1 MALRELITKGITQDN
16 AASDEFRRNPD
27 SKRYK
32 ELIQEL
38 IRLDIPI
45 LEIGSSSIGKSYS
58 IRQFMEE
65 AGVKGEFLFV
75 GTEKSEFIEGIPNLK
90 GVTGDTA
97 KFSYL
102 KPYWFP
108 DKQEIKDRLIS
119 GRDQINSLSA
129 SDSNI
134 GGLWKASQTDFK
146 IVEDLKIALL
156 SFKRTDAVVKA
167 AAKAAA
173 KDGVKAKIGKYI
185 YEDAMLYLSTLQGY
199 GNFWLILDEI
209 DKVEKQDK
217 DKYAPLLHIVR
228 ERELKGW
235 KLSGMRDY
243 PEYDIKFVTTIGKRI
258 ERLDAALNDINA
270 DVTDTRIIAIAND
283 LQTMEEESPALY
295 RRFVK
300 IIIRNSLY
308 EETEA
313 LLPSGDPS
321 VAVGYDWEKLYN
333 VRKQQIHG
341 CIVGKKIGEEDLSD
355 SSGKGKRQ
363 GQNTKIDITIL
374 EKMAKI
380 EEEKTGHP
388 LDEMNL
394 AWTLGFLP
402 DILFPGQDTR
412 ADGAMFVQNK
422 IIKDFNDEE
431 DPYDTL
437 LAKII
442 QDNFDVK
449 YWIPLLE
456 CIYDKISNQQASVIK
471 STGMDA
477 EVDAFLADFNLT
489 KDKFNSPN
497 PKDVEEMIDA
507 YNSSRLKFAETKY
520 AESLEIQK
528 KQARGEAVSDK
539 ALAGLSGGI
548 YNSSADAI
556 TFGNTLIQKSLDGNK
571 PTELTRMLISSIPFV
586 QTRFISSP
594 YIPFDGASDLFGIH
608 HSGMKYFIMK
618 VSGKKF
624 GNEAQAKEAASNVF
638 SVIEPYRRFVVKYG
652 IAAPD
657 EYVDAITDSDY
668 NKITNKVEAVEK
680 IMANRPVIID
690 SQLALSL
697 VQAQALRQK
706 YYESIS
712 AIKMVEK
719 EVYQNLTNVVWPM
732 IKNSAEADGLTDKL
746 KEEITDYCKKFP
758 NTMNVLAGGL
768 DDTDGLDDLKLF
780 TDRESLAH
788 MVSGSEIDAV
798 HKLN

>member
-1 MALRELITKGITQDN
+1 MALRELITKGITLDN
-16 AASDEFRRNPD
+16 IRSKTYNPD
-27 SKRYK
+27 SKGYK
-32 ELIQEL
+32 ELIKEL
-38 IRLDIPI
+38 IRLDVPI

-65 AGVKGEFLFV
+65 SGVKGEFLFV

-90 GVTGDTA
+90 GVTEGTA

-129 SDSNI
+129 TDSNI

-146 IVEDLKIALL
+146 ILEDLKLALL
-156 SFKRTDAVVKA
+156 SFKRTDTVVKA
-167 AAKAAA
+167 AAKEAA
-173 KDGVKAKIGKYI
+173 KEGVKAKIGKYI

-258 ERLDAALNDINA
+258 ERLDAALNDVNA

-308 EETEA
+308 EESKA
-313 LLPSGDPS
+313 SLPSGDPS

-333 VRKQQIHG
+333 VRKQELHG
-341 CIVGKKIGEEDLSD
+341 CIVGKQIGEEDATD
-355 SSGKGKRQ
+355 SSGKPKRSGKSSA
-363 GQNTKIDITIL
+363 TLAVTIL
-374 EKMAKI
+374 QQMAQI

-402 DILFPGQDTR
+402 EILFPGQDTR
-412 ADGAMFVQNK
+412 VDGDAFVNNK
-422 IIKDFNDEE
+422 FIEDFNDEKE
-431 DPYDTL
+431 PYQTL

-449 YWIPLLE
+449 YWVPLLE
-456 CIYDKISNQQASVIK
+456 CIYDKISTQQASVVK
-471 STGMDA
+471 SSGVDA
-477 EVDAFLADFNLT
+477 DVEAFLADFNLT

-507 YNSSRLKFAETKY
+507 YNSSKLKFVENKY
-520 AESLEIQK
+520 AEALEIQK
-528 KQARGEAVSDK
+528 KQARGEVVTDK
-539 ALAGLSGGI
+539 SLAGLEGGTAKSGI
-548 YNSSADAI
+548 DAI
-556 TFGNTLIQKSLDGNK
+556 VFGNVLIQKSMNGKK

-594 YIPFDGASDLFGIH
+594 YIPFDGANDLLDVH
-608 HSGMKYFIMK
+608 NSGMVNFIVT

-624 GNEAQAKEAASNVF
+624 DNEAQAKEAASSVF

-668 NKITNKVEAVEK
+668 NKITNKVEVVDK
-680 IMANRPVIID
+680 IIANRPVIID

-706 YYESIS
+706 YYESIA
-712 AIKMVEK
+712 AIKMLEK

-746 KEEITDYCKKFP
+746 KEEVMDYCKKFP
-758 NTMNVLAGGL
+758 NTMNILAAGL

-798 HKLN
+798 RKLN